1 MKDFSLLKWLASALA
16 AWGLAGCTGLD
27 LLNTISGD
35 PAVDPVTL
43 SYGVSVR
50 QRVDIYPVPGKAGAI
65 ISSVAANPAAATL
78 RPVVI
83 FFYGGAWASGSKAD
97 YAFVAKT
104 FNDMGYVVAIPDYR
118 LTPETAY
125 PGFVQDSAVAV
136 HLVIA
141 RAAEFGGD
149 PKNIVLMGHSAGA
162 YNAAMVAM
170 DPRWLSAADRARIK
184 GFVGL
189 ASPVNF
195 LPIQMPEAQRAFNW
209 PNTPRDTQP
218 IEHVSRDN
226 PPMLLI
232 TAKRDPLVDPE
243 VNSKAMA
250 EKLQALGVS
259 VRVETVDG
267 PLGLVNHA
275 NLVGTLS
282 GRFSFLGA
290 TLKRTQEFVEQ
301 VTR

>member
-1 MKDFSLLKWLASALA
+1 MQ
-16 AWGLAGCTGLD
+16 
-27 LLNTISGD
+27 
-35 PAVDPVTL
+35 PPVTL
-43 SYGVSVR
+43 AYGPSPR
-50 QRVDIYPVPGKAGAI
+50 QQLDIYPVVTARTASSAIAAGVQPGK
-65 ISSVAANPAAATL
+65 L
-78 RPVVI
+78 RPVVM
-83 FFYGGAWASGSKAD
+83 FFYGGAWASGSKGD
-97 YAFVAKT
+97 YSFVAKT
-104 FNDMGYVVAIPDYR
+104 FNDMGYVVVIPDYR
-118 LTPETAY
+118 LTPETVY
-125 PGFVQDSAVAV
+125 PGFVQDSAAAV
-136 HLVIA
+136 RLVIA

-149 PKNIVLMGHSAGA
+149 PNNIVLMGHSAGA

-170 DPRWLSAADRARIK
+170 DARWLSAADRGKIR

-209 PNTPRDTQP
+209 PDTPRDTQP
-218 IEHVSRDN
+218 IEHVSKNN

-243 VNSKAMA
+243 VNSKALA
-250 EKLQALGVS
+250 DKLKLFGVP
-259 VRVETVDG
+259 VRLETVDG

-282 GRFSFLGA
+282 TRFAFLA
-290 TLKRTQEFVEQ
+290 ETLARTREFVEQ